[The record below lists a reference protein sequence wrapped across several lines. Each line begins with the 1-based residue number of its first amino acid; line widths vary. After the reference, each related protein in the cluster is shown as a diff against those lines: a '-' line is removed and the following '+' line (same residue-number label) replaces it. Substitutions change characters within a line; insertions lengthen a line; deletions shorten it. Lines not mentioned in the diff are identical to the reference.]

1 MTAGG
6 CLSTQHLVIVEA
18 WLDLESEEELKLLL
32 WSQYGTQNREG
43 EWDASALAFAEW
55 SAMRP
60 DNDGWC
66 PKHVYVLGIWGP
78 SLHSQ
83 H

>member
-1 MTAGG
+1 MG
-6 CLSTQHLVIVEA
+6 H
-18 WLDLESEEELKLLL
+18 
-32 WSQYGTQNREG
+32 RG